1 MFDFFKKRRRESIT
15 KEPFPEEWMEYVR
28 GNVSHFGVLSENERT
43 QLLDDLRIFR
53 AEKSWEG
60 AGGLILTDEITVTIS
75 ALACL
80 LTLGLPERDD
90 YFRGVS
96 TIIVYPAGYRVRET
110 RRANPVGV
118 METGH
123 SWRLG
128 EAWRGGPVI
137 LSWADAQAGGQGA
150 AQGSNVVLHEF
161 AHKLD
166 MEDGNAEGTPVLYS
180 DAQYDEWHR
189 VMNRAYDRLR
199 GRLWWKYR
207 GLDDDLV
214 LDPYG
219 ATNAAEFFAVA
230 TEAFFERPRA
240 LRRRWRDLYDVLKDY
255 YRQDPAA
262 RVIRYLRGVN
272 RHERPLWFGD

>member
-1 MFDFFKKRRRESIT
+1 MFDFFKKRRREGVT
-15 KEPFPEEWMEYVR
+15 REPFPEEWMPYVLR
-28 GNVSHFGVLSENERT
+28 NVSHFAVLSEAERA

-53 AEKSWEG
+53 SEKSWEG
-60 AGGLILTDEITVTIS
+60 AGGLTLTDEITVTIS

-96 TIIVYPAGYRVRET
+96 TIIVYPAGYRVSET
-110 RRANPVGV
+110 RLANPVGV
-118 METGH
+118 VETGQ

-137 LSWADAQAGGQGA
+137 LSWADARAGGRGTAGGA
-150 AQGSNVVLHEF
+150 NVVLHEF

-166 MEDGNAEGTPVLYS
+166 MEDGKAEGTPVLHS
-180 DAQYDEWHR
+180 DTQYDEWHR
-189 VMNRAYDRLR
+189 VMSRAYDRLR

-207 GLDDDLV
+207 GLGDDLV

-219 ATNAAEFFAVA
+219 ATDAAEFFAVA

-240 LRRRWRDLYDVLKDY
+240 LRRSWHDLYTVLSGY
-255 YRQDPAA
+255 YRQDPAL
-262 RVIRYLRGVN
+262 RVVRYLR
-272 RHERPLWFGD
+272 RIPHRDRPFGFGD

>member
-15 KEPFPEEWMEYVR
+15 REPFPGDWFGYVR
-28 GNVSHFGVLSENERT
+28 RNVSHFAVLSEAERA

-53 AEKSWEG
+53 AEKTWEG
-60 AGGLILTDEITVTIS
+60 AGGLVLTDEITVTIS

-80 LTLGLPERDD
+80 LTLGLPDRDD
-90 YFRGVS
+90 YFHGVG
-96 TIIVYPAGYRVRET
+96 TIIVYPAGYKVPET
-110 RRANPVGV
+110 RASGPAGV
-118 METGH
+118 VETGH

-137 LSWADAQAGGQGA
+137 LSWADARAGGRGVA
-150 AQGSNVVLHEF
+150 RGSNVVLHEF

-166 MEDGNAEGTPVLYS
+166 MEDGNAEGTPVLYGQ
-180 DAQYDEWHR
+180 AQYDEWHR

-199 GRLWWKYR
+199 GRIYWRYR

-240 LRRRWRDLYDVLKDY
+240 LRRRWRDLYSVLRGY

-262 RVIRYLRGVN
+262 RLITYLRRRN
-272 RHERPLWFGD
+272 RHERPLGLGA